1 MNLNK
6 EDTTLKTLD
15 EDYDMVPIN
24 TYIRAMN
31 NYRMFQN
38 VQRGYSNNYFMP
50 QFRQSDIEY
59 NNIKPMTYYKMN
71 NNVENNKLSTSYDF
85 RNVNFKDAF
94 GMKMMDEDIYSVDKV
109 RDMDYE
115 DFIDV
120 SKILMKI
127 ERYNPGI
134 FQFLRRY
141 SMSYEEAKKIIKKII
156 TVTLM
161 YETD

>member
-31 NYRMFQN
+31 NYRMFQE
-38 VQRGYSNNYFMP
+38 VQGGYPNNYFMP
-50 QFRQSDIEY
+50 QFRQNDMECNS
-59 NNIKPMTYYKMN
+59 IKPMTYYRIN
-71 NNVENNKLSTSYDF
+71 HDLDHSNSSTNYDF
-85 RNVNFKDAF
+85 RNVDLKNNF
-94 GMKMMDEDIYSVDKV
+94 GMKMMDEDIYSVDKS

-115 DFIDV
+115 DFVDV
-120 SKILMKI
+120 NKILMKI

-141 SMSYEEAKKIIKKII
+141 GMSYEEAKKIIKKII

-161 YETD
+161 YEND